1 MKVILPIILSTI
13 YLYFVY
19 SENHEVFGN
28 VKSLIMDEFVRQG
41 YLEVV
46 PQPNTDPQVKD
57 IIWGQRAKHE
67 FPKQNSLNF
76 VSSVR
81 HSHLSLFVITNK
93 YKFGGSFVDSPHD

>member
-1 MKVILPIILSTI
+1 MILSMIFMNGNIILEDDMWHALKKMGI
-13 YLYFVY
+13 KQD
-19 SENHEVFGN
+19 ENHEVFGN

-76 VSSVR
+76 VSLIYQTEPNVWL
-81 HSHLSLFVITNK
+81 HQ
-93 YKFGGSFVDSPHD
+93 